1 MRIVTRIGRYRA
13 KSTRLTEVSWMKFY
27 RRCLSKKLSD
37 DRDWRGERSRIR
49 AVLIAKEFS

>member
-13 KSTRLTEVSWMKFY
+13 KSTPLTEVSWIKFY